1 MISERTRI
9 ISSWEEAV
17 TILSKNCSV
26 QAKNINE
33 LERALLNLEK
43 SVKKKN
49 RMVGIMFMTLGVMIS
64 LKAFENADIQKRLDK
79 CEEQLKEK
87 QDRVHYYGN

>member
-1 MISERTRI
+1 MISEKTRVVNT
-9 ISSWEEAV
+9 WEEAV
-17 TILSKNCSV
+17 TVLSKNCSM
-26 QAKNINE
+26 QAQNIND
-33 LERALLNLEK
+33 LERALLSLEK

-49 RMVGIMFMTLGVMIS
+49 RVIGIMFMTLGGMIS